1 MDAAC
6 LALAP
11 VHTGAASTEMS
22 MRRGKRAGA
31 GAEQLRDTMELSFPH
46 VTLWFVA
53 RTGTGNN
60 TVISATMTKKKKQN
74 KSLVPRSM
82 KGLFH

>member
-46 VTLWFVA
+46 VTLWGKVPFLLPELGQ
-53 RTGTGNN
+53 GT
-60 TVISATMTKKKKQN
+60 AE
-74 KSLVPRSM
+74 
-82 KGLFH
+82 